1 MPDRDTLASR
11 FVRILGDVYRTA
23 DGNWMGNKGGIP
35 PLPKVSEMAFEALAL
50 LVNESD
56 DGCIEF
62 LMCTP
67 DVINMKTGNALK
79 RLEELVRKRDS
90 RVIERLLDKRALF
103 ALRRILSLDQAQQAG
118 QAYRDFQG
126 E

>member
-1 MPDRDTLASR
+1 MPDKGTLASR

-23 DGNWMGNKGGIP
+23 GGNWMGNQGGIST
-35 PLPKVSEMAFEALAL
+35 LPKVSERAFEALAL

-79 RLEELVRKRDS
+79 RLEELVRKRES
-90 RVIERLLDKRALF
+90 GVIERLLDKRALF